1 MTPATRTRYFRL
13 WAAACACQRW
23 PAKDEAFRRSIT
35 RQVMEAVRAPI
46 TDSITELGDDEISA
60 LFRFLEHKADDA
72 DLIKAA
78 RWVDCI
84 KDYRTANRARQ
95 ADYHERALYGSTK
108 AKPNKLDRNRF
119 AGETSALGKP
129 LADLDAEEVRK
140 RHLTFAC
147 RHQAKQ
153 RKEAREAGALP
164 VESGNPAPL
173 PGNPA
178 PTERAEDYRPVLV
191 TAGHDPEDLLT
202 D

>member
-13 WAAACACQRW
+13 WAAACACQNW

-46 TDSITELGDDEISA
+46 TDSITELGNDEITA
-60 LFRFLEHKADDA
+60 LFIFLDHKANDG

-78 RWVDCI
+78 LWVECL
-84 KDYRTANRARQ
+84 KDYRTVSRAKQ
-95 ADYHERALYGSTK
+95 ADYHERALYGSNK

-119 AGETSALGKP
+119 DGETSALGKP

-140 RHLTFAC
+140 RHITFAS

-153 RKEAREAGALP
+153 RKE
-164 VESGNPAPL
+164 
-173 PGNPA
+173 
-178 PTERAEDYRPVLV
+178 RAEADKFAAQIRADDPAELV
-191 TAGHDPEDLLT
+191 PFEPDFDHSTAVDPSPEDVLT